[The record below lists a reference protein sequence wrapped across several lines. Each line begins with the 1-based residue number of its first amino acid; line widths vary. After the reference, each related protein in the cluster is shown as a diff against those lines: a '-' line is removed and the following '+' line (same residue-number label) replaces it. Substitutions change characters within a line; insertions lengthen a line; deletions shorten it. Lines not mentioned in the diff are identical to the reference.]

1 MKIVIV
7 GPGAMGCL
15 FAAFLSKSLP
25 GGRQAK
31 EEVWLLDKNKERSA
45 RINQEG
51 ISVEGISGNWQ
62 AQVKATAEVNEI
74 GSADLIIISVK
85 SHDTKEAVVSA
96 KSLINENTKILTLQN
111 GIGNI
116 EIIAEVA
123 GSEKVIGGATN
134 LGVTLLDIGK
144 LRHAGRGE
152 TVIGRID
159 GKISVEMR
167 AIREIF
173 NKVGIET
180 RISRDIKGLLWS
192 KLIINV
198 GINALTAITR
208 LNNGRLIEFE
218 GTRKILREAVA
229 EATKI
234 AKRKRIKLIYDDPL
248 AKVEAVC
255 EATSTNV
262 SSMLQDVLRKK
273 RTEIDFIN
281 GVIVR
286 LGQELGIQTPV
297 NSTLVDLVKTI
308 EASYNL
314 TVE

>member
-15 FAAFLSKSLP
+15 FAAFLSKS
-25 GGRQAK
+25 K
-31 EEVWLLDKNKERSA
+31 EEIWLLDKNKERA
-45 RINQEG
+45 KKINQGG
-51 ISVEGISGNWQ
+51 ISIEGISGNWQ
-62 AQVKATAEVNEI
+62 AQAKTTAEAGEI

-85 SHDTKEAVVSA
+85 SYDTKEAIVSA
-96 KSLINENTKILTLQN
+96 KSLINGNTKILTLQN

-123 GSEKVIGGATN
+123 GSERVIGGATN
-134 LGVTLLDIGK
+134 LGATLLDAGK
-144 LRHAGRGE
+144 VRHAGRGE

-159 GKISVEMR
+159 GKIPVEMR
-167 AIREIF
+167 SIREIF
-173 NKVGIET
+173 NKAGMET

-208 LNNGRLIEFE
+208 LNNGRLVEFE
-218 GTRKILREAVA
+218 GTRKILREAVT

-255 EATSTNV
+255 EATSANV

-286 LGQELGIQTPV
+286 LGQESGIPTPV

-308 EASYNL
+308 ETSYNL

>member
-62 AQVKATAEVNEI
+62 AQVKATVEAGEI

-85 SHDTKEAVVSA
+85 SYDTKEAVVSA

>member
-1 MKIVIV
+1 MKIIIV

-15 FAAFLSKSLP
+15 FAAFLSKS
-25 GGRQAK
+25 K
-31 EEVWLLDKNKERSA
+31 EEVWILDKDKERA
-45 RINQEG
+45 AKIKEQG
-51 ISVEGISGNWQ
+51 IIVEGILGNWQ
-62 AQVKATAEVNEI
+62 THVHVTAEPKEI
-74 GSADLIIISVK
+74 QKADLIIICVK
-85 SHDTKEAVVSA
+85 SYDTKGAVMHI
-96 KSLINENTKILTLQN
+96 KSLVGDNTRVLTLQN

-116 EIIAEVA
+116 EIIGEVV
-123 GSEKVIGGATN
+123 GSEKVIGGVTN
-134 LGVTLLDIGK
+134 LGATLLDMGK
-144 LRHAGRGE
+144 TRHAGRGE

-159 GKISVEMR
+159 GKIPVEMR
-167 AIREIF
+167 SVREIF
-173 NKVGIET
+173 NKVGIEA

-192 KLIINV
+192 KLIINA

-218 GTRKILREAVA
+218 GTRKILREAVT
-229 EATKI
+229 EATRV

-255 EATSTNV
+255 EATATNV

-286 LGQELGIQTPV
+286 QGQELSIPVPV
-297 NSTLVDLVKTI
+297 NSILVDLVKTI

-314 TVE
+314 AVA

>member
-15 FAAFLSKSLP
+15 FAAFLSKS
-25 GGRQAK
+25 K
-31 EEVWLLDKNKERSA
+31 EEIWLLDKNKERA
-45 RINQEG
+45 KKINQGG
-51 ISVEGISGNWQ
+51 ISIEGISGNWQ
-62 AQVKATAEVNEI
+62 AQAKATAEAGEI

-85 SHDTKEAVVSA
+85 SYDTKEAIVSA
-96 KSLINENTKILTLQN
+96 RALINGNTKILTLQN

-123 GSEKVIGGATN
+123 GSERVIGGATN
-134 LGVTLLDIGK
+134 LGATLLDAGK
-144 LRHAGRGE
+144 VRHAGRGE

-159 GKISVEMR
+159 GKIPVEMR
-167 AIREIF
+167 SIREIF
-173 NKVGIET
+173 NKAGMET

-208 LNNGRLIEFE
+208 LNNGRLVEFE
-218 GTRKILREAVA
+218 GTRKILREAVT

-255 EATSTNV
+255 EATSANV
-262 SSMLQDVLRKK
+262 SSMLQDALRKK

-286 LGQELGIQTPV
+286 LGQESGIPTPV